1 MKRVKAANSRCT
13 YLLPQEVFLLEFSIH
28 PSGLGEP
35 WSLPVAAVSEGRNHQ
50 PGGVS
55 QVLIA
60 IQGLCSNHLHLHILC
75 LPVVAQLGDPLEII
89 QITDTVRR

>member
-1 MKRVKAANSRCT
+1 MVTNSRCPN
-13 YLLPQEVFLLEFSIH
+13 LLPQVFLLEFSIH

-35 WSLPVAAVSEGRNHQ
+35 QSLPVAAVSEGRNHQ

-60 IQGLCSNHLHLHILC
+60 
-75 LPVVAQLGDPLEII
+75 V
-89 QITDTVRR
+89 